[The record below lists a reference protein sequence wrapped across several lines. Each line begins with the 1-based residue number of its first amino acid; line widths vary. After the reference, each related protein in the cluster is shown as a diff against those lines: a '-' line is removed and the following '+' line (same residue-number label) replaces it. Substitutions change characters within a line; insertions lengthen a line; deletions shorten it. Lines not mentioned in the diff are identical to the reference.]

1 LSCLLGAAAI
11 EDQTYK
17 KETAERVKASRRNL
31 SAALE
36 NLGFR
41 VWPSQA
47 NFVLTRPPMGDAER
61 IYLALKAKGIL
72 VRYFKQPRLEDKL
85 RITVGTEEENS
96 TLIQALTR
104 LTALG

>member
-1 LSCLLGAAAI
+1 
-11 EDQTYK
+11 
-17 KETAERVKASRRNL
+17 
-31 SAALE
+31 
-36 NLGFR
+36 
-41 VWPSQA
+41 
-47 NFVLTRPPMGDAER
+47 MGDAER